1 MNDRHD
7 FRDPRYYKSG
17 HDFGQGSYKVLPDNG
32 MCFEAN
38 NMRSIGYTLY
48 QDFVNNDDEPV
59 RWWFRDLNAW
69 KSRIE
74 RIEQMGHVAT
84 DKLMHS

>member
-7 FRDPRYYKSG
+7 FRDKRYWKTG
-17 HDFGQGSYKVLPDNG
+17 HDFGQGSYKVLADAN
-32 MCFEAN
+32 MCFQAS
-38 NMRSIGYTLY
+38 NMRAMGYTLY
-48 QDFVNNDDEPV
+48 QDFVNDDDKPV
-59 RWWFRDLNAW
+59 RWWFRDLKAW
-69 KSRIE
+69 KARIE

>member
-7 FRDPRYYKSG
+7 FRDVRHWKSG
-17 HDFGQGSYKVLPDNG
+17 HDFGQGSYKVLADRG
-32 MCFEAN
+32 MSFEAN
-38 NMRSIGYTLY
+38 NMRRIGYTLY
-48 QDFVNNDDEPV
+48 QDFVNDEDKPV
-59 RWWFRDLNAW
+59 RWWFRDINAW
-69 KSRIE
+69 KARIE